1 MISTLISSVLK
12 RLQGVPT
19 NLRDKPHFT
28 TWNDAAT
35 VVLAILLTLLYEL
48 RKRFEIVKKYFKNKS
63 QVIPVNHRDLNRSQ
77 SKYNDI
83 SENPEVTKSIA
94 ILIFTLV
101 IMIAIVPPI
110 FYIAFF
116 QNSPMDTWW
125 SEFEYFL
132 IADLLFPFSINFLYP
147 SILYYKNDGL
157 RKYIWQEVSGLFS

>member
-1 MISTLISSVLK
+1 MK

-28 TWNDAAT
+28 TWNDAVT

-48 RKRFEIVKKYFKNKS
+48 RKRFEIVKKYWKNKG
-63 QVIPVNHRDLNRSQ
+63 QVNPVNNRELNRFQ
-77 SKYNDI
+77 SKYNVI
-83 SENPEVTKSIA
+83 RENPEVTKSIA
-94 ILIFTLV
+94 ILIFTLI

-116 QNSPMDTWW
+116 QNSPMATWW

-132 IADLLFPFSINFLYP
+132 IADLLFPFSLNFLYP
-147 SILYYKNDGL
+147 SILYYKNYGL
-157 RKYIWQEVSGLFS
+157 RKYICQEVSGFFT